1 MEEGYF
7 RNFQPVYVEV
17 CTSAY
22 VHMHACMGQSIGL
35 IAFESCWEK
44 IGKQVKTS
52 SRDIYGI
59 GIFAAIPDFHFP
71 FSIISS
77 RNNPT
82 VYTLLRILRLIN
94 ISRFA

>member
-1 MEEGYF
+1 MHVG
-7 RNFQPVYVEV
+7 V

-22 VHMHACMGQSIGL
+22 VPMYVCMGQSIGL
-35 IAFESCWEK
+35 IAFELCWEK

-71 FSIISS
+71 
-77 RNNPT
+77 
-82 VYTLLRILRLIN
+82 LLDY
-94 ISRFA
+94 FVKK